1 VALEDSYI
9 FALRRE
15 TFGHALID
23 NQMIRAKFTLMAG
36 LIETTS
42 SLMEQLVQKSTTVAA
57 SDIMFSSSVGLLK
70 IQAGRALEA
79 VSRESQQIFGGLA
92 YSRGGKGGR
101 VEQIGRD
108 VRVLVVSGGSEEIL
122 TDMVT
127 KLRLRQARAMTKI

>member
-1 VALEDSYI
+1 M

-15 TFGHALID
+15 TFGHALIE
-23 NQMIRAKFTLMAG
+23 NQMIRAKFTRMAG

-42 SLMEQLVQKSTTVAA
+42 SWMEQLVQQSMTVEA
-57 SDIMFSSSVGLLK
+57 SDIMFSSSVSLLK
-70 IQAGRALEA
+70 IQAGKTLEV
-79 VSRESQQIFGGLA
+79 VSRESQQILGGLA

-122 TDMVT
+122 VDMVT
-127 KLRLRQARAMTKI
+127 KVRLGKARRMIKI